1 MITLN
6 DTNLEITEE
15 LAIENRKVLINKA
28 EQSKDKTQKD
38 FAEQVKANSI
48 REANEKIQNQWKEE
62 SQQKETNFVNELEKN
77 KTKIVFHP
85 LIKYRPY
92 INILDIILGLEGEE
106 HKNDIRLLHQ
116 QNVSANIFQQNLK
129 FDKFETDPRI
139 HGTFIIPSGHGKGE
153 IKNATKVCN
162 EKSNLIELTTYHPE
176 QLIGKIIAR
185 KIPKITKE
193 EKKEGKTL
201 EKKASEF
208 FPNEEIKAVT
218 PDGTAYIVAKGFLA
232 NDILQLDE
240 AKFLLC
246 SKEPN
251 YQQCRSY
258 ICIATDT
265 FKKNLVTKKNID
277 NLSNEIVSYYPFC
290 IIQLFLQDYFVPKD
304 IITSGFLRRT
314 VIAYTKDRPL
324 IPKIENKYSEPL
336 DKSKYLEEYKNHLAR
351 IKDHKV
357 KLLKEDI
364 PLLRKAFLKYH
375 NSLIYYGLNYSNNGF
390 SYTKL
395 IVWTLGEEL
404 LKYAMNIC
412 YDLLHPNLKPEHIDL
427 AFYELIQDFTRKLDF
442 IDDRVIGDLN
452 EDIKWKGATGRDQE
466 CLEYLFNSK
475 TFSRETSQIS
485 VKTFHDWIAQRFS
498 LTINKEDG
506 DCREARKIISKLRKN
521 NWIENAQVGQ
531 HDSRVWLSFIPE
543 DFEDGKDGQGGNA
556 IELYNN
562 IYENINAILER
573 LPPLPSLP
581 PLEVTEERV
590 Q

>member
-1 MITLN
+1 M
-6 DTNLEITEE
+6 
-15 LAIENRKVLINKA
+15 ENECTDLSI
-28 EQSKDKTQKD
+28 KDKNNINISNLGKIIPK
-38 FAEQVKANSI
+38 FAESTKSIEEHNSDI
-48 REANEKIQNQWKEE
+48 EREWREE
-62 SQQKETNFVNELEKN
+62 AQQKETNFVKELGKN

-92 INILDIILGLEGEE
+92 IKILDVIVGLEGEE

-116 QNVSANIFQQNLK
+116 QNVSAHISQRNFK
-129 FDKFETDPRI
+129 FDKYETDPRI

-162 EKSNLIELTTYHPE
+162 EKSNLIELTTYDPE
-176 QLIGKIIAR
+176 QLIGKIIDR

-314 VIAYTKDRPL
+314 VIAYTKDRHL
-324 IPKIENKYSEPL
+324 VPKIENKYSEPL
-336 DKSKYLEEYKNHLAR
+336 DKTKYLEEYKNHLGR
-351 IKDHKV
+351 IKSYEV
-357 KLLKEDI
+357 KILKEDI
-364 PLLRKAFLKYH
+364 KLLRETFLKYH
-375 NSLIYYGLNYSNNGF
+375 KALIYYGLNYSNNGF
-390 SYTKL
+390 FYTKL

-404 LKYAMNIC
+404 LKYTMNIC

-442 IDDRVIGDLN
+442 IDDRIKGDLN
-452 EDIKWKGATGRDQE
+452 EDIKWKGATGRNQD

-485 VKTFHDWIAQRFS
+485 VKAFQEWVAQRFN
-498 LTINKEDG
+498 LTKNKQDG
-506 DCREARKIISKLRKN
+506 DCREARNIISKLRKN

-590 Q
+590 